1 MMGRRQLLGTSVLS
15 GLFSTLE
22 PAQSAAAQSQA
33 LEREIQGIVQAL
45 RDLRNTMDTQYS
57 FSEIL
62 VLRKRMTDFLSASGK
77 FPDFIEVSSE
87 VWWNVYDWHI
97 KHLQPTAIGR
107 DAGGRYTITLVQ
119 TTVIMR
125 PDMAPNSV
133 GQPFDNG
140 R

>member
-1 MMGRRQLLGTSVLS
+1 MIGRRQLLGTSVLG
-15 GLFSTLE
+15 GLFGTFE

-33 LEREIQGIVQAL
+33 LEREVQDIAQAL
-45 RDLRNTMDTQYS
+45 RDLRKAIDAPHS

-62 VLRKRMTDFLSASGK
+62 GLRQRMTDFLRVSGK

-97 KHLQPTAIGR
+97 KHLQPTTIGR
-107 DAGGRYTITLVQ
+107 DASGRYTITLVQ
-119 TTVIMR
+119 TTLIMR
-125 PDMAPNSV
+125 VDMAPNSM
-133 GQPFDNG
+133 GQPFDLG